1 MRPKS
6 IAEVASLVSD
16 GQKFDLV
23 LADFLDGFYQ
33 KPGLEALI
41 EKPVFNRVSSE
52 IDVDLFNA
60 YLTSTA
66 EHLATENNFKPP
78 QWCSDIGRSL
88 RAPWFASDMSSLR
101 ALLIHESPPAFR
113 SRNIFVSEN
122 VLSRR

>member
-6 IAEVASLVSD
+6 IAEVATHVVD
-16 GQKFDLV
+16 GKEFDLA
-23 LADFLDGFYQ
+23 LANFLDGFYQ
-33 KPGLEALI
+33 KPGLEALS
-41 EKPVFNRVSSE
+41 EKPVFNRAGGEVH
-52 IDVDLFNA
+52 VDLLNA
-60 YLTSTA
+60 YLAATA
-66 EHLATENNFKPP
+66 EHLAAENNFEPP
-78 QWCSDIGRSL
+78 EWCSNLGRSL

>member
-6 IAEVASLVSD
+6 IAEVATLVVD
-16 GQKFDLV
+16 GNEFDLA
-23 LADFLDGFYQ
+23 LANFLDQFYQ
-33 KPGLEALI
+33 KPSLEALI
-41 EKPVFNRVSSE
+41 EKPVFNRAGGEV
-52 IDVDLFNA
+52 DVDLLNA
-60 YLTSTA
+60 YLASTA
-66 EHLATENNFKPP
+66 EHLAAENNFEPP
-78 QWCSDIGRSL
+78 KWCSDIGRSL

>member
-6 IAEVASLVSD
+6 IAEVATLVGG

-41 EKPVFNRVSSE
+41 EKPVFNRVGSE
-52 IDVDLFNA
+52 VNVDLLTA
-60 YLTSTA
+60 YLASTV
-66 EHLATENNFKPP
+66 EHLAAENNFEPP
-78 QWCSDIGRSL
+78 EWCSDIGRSL
-88 RAPWFASDMSSLR
+88 RAPWFASEMSSLR